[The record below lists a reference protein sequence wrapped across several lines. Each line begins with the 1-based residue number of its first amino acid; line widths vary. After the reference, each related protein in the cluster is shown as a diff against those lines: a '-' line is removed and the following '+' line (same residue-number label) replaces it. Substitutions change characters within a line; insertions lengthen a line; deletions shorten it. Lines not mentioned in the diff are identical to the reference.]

1 MRSTMKKFCK
11 VCKIE
16 LIDKTFCGDEK
27 THKGECCE
35 CFNAWFRKPII
46 SMHRPTITN
55 FSEDDD

>member
-1 MRSTMKKFCK
+1 MKKFCK